1 MPQQYPFSAVV
12 GSDAMA
18 LALTLTAVSPAV
30 GGVLIRGEKGTAK
43 STMVRALTD
52 VLPPID
58 VVAGDRFSSS
68 PDDRGTETP
77 DGRIPADAP
86 VEQRAVRLVELP
98 IGVSEDRITGSLHLE
113 SALSEGVTVFEPGLL
128 ARAHRGLLYVDEVN
142 LLHDHV
148 VDLLLD
154 AAAMGRVTVE
164 RDGVSVEHAARFV
177 LIGTMNPEEGE
188 LRPQLLDRFGLTVE
202 VAAPRDPEL
211 RAEVVR
217 RRIAFESDPI
227 GFAAF
232 FADDEAAV
240 RERIA
245 TARTLLEQVE
255 LSPWALSTIARVCAG
270 FDVDG
275 MRADIVTARTAAA
288 HAAWQGRTRITR
300 EDIRVSARMALPH
313 RRRRAPFDA
322 PGLDEDLLERLL
334 GDDDEPDPDPDPGN
348 GDQPDRTEGADGSAD
363 SDASGEGGDPADS
376 HTTDSPEV
384 PADAQAEAQAEGQAE
399 GQAEPQ
405 SDAPGDAQDDPAEA
419 PADTSTDG
427 SADAPAGGPKATPPG
442 TVTNATEPYR
452 TRLLSVAGT
461 GHGAA
466 GKRSRALTS
475 SGRRIGSGAFTGSDL
490 HLPATVRAAARW
502 QSARGRGVVD
512 SNTDRGGDHGGRGG
526 DGRLLLA
533 PEDLRS
539 AVREGRESNLVLF
552 CVDASGSMAARKR
565 MEQVKT
571 AILSLLL
578 DAYRRRDTVGLVTFR
593 GAGAE
598 VALPPTSSVDIAAT
612 RLEELPAGGRTPL
625 AEGLLATAEV
635 LRIAAVRDPRRRS
648 LVVVVT
654 DGRATHGPDALARAR
669 TAAAGFSTLGATT
682 VVVDCETGRFRMGLA
697 ADLAARLGAEHV
709 PLGEVTA
716 EGLAATVRARTHTRG
731 ATGGPD
737 DAGGTN
743 PGREQ
748 GTHSGATAPHPADMP
763 FTHRNVTPRNEV
775 A

>member
-1 MPQQYPFSAVV
+1 MPQHYPFSAVV
-12 GSDAMA
+12 GSDDMA
-18 LALTLTAVSPAV
+18 LALILTAVSPSV

-43 STMVRALTD
+43 STMVRALTG

-58 VVAGDRFSSS
+58 VVAGDRFSSA
-68 PDDRGTETP
+68 PTDRGTETP

-113 SALSEGVTVFEPGLL
+113 SALSDGVTVFEPGLL

-164 RDGVSVEHAARFV
+164 RDGVSVDHAARFV

-217 RRIAFESDPI
+217 RRIAFESDPT
-227 GFAAF
+227 GFASS
-232 FADDEAAV
+232 FAADEAALA
-240 RERIA
+240 ERIVA
-245 TARTLLEQVE
+245 ARE
-255 LSPWALSTIARVCAG
+255 LVDRVPMSPWALATIARVCAG

-288 HAAWQGRTRITR
+288 HAAWQGRARITR
-300 EDIRVSARMALPH
+300 EDIRVAARMALPH

-334 GDDDEPDPDPDPGN
+334 GDDDEPDPEPDGDPDTESTDRAETPDGQPGT
-348 GDQPDRTEGADGSAD
+348 DGAHEAD
-363 SDASGEGGDPADS
+363 APRDADPADASAADDARTDPGTDTRPDADLDAGRGTEES
-376 HTTDSPEV
+376 HTGHDTADPQRPDAEQGPDVAEEGDQGDSP
-384 PADAQAEAQAEGQAE
+384 AG
-399 GQAEPQ
+399 
-405 SDAPGDAQDDPAEA
+405 APG
-419 PADTSTDG
+419 G
-427 SADAPAGGPKATPPG
+427 IPPG
-442 TVTNATEPYR
+442 TVASAADPYR

-466 GKRSRALTS
+466 GRRSRALTS
-475 SGRRIGSGAFTGSDL
+475 SGRRIGSGDFTGSDL
-490 HLPATVRAAARW
+490 HLPATIRAAARW
-502 QSARGRGVVD
+502 QAGRGR
-512 SNTDRGGDHGGRGG
+512 TGGLQG
-526 DGRLLLA
+526 GRLLLA

-552 CVDASGSMAARKR
+552 CVDASGSMAARTR

-593 GAGAE
+593 GSGAQ

-612 RLEELPAGGRTPL
+612 RLAELPAGGRTPL

-635 LRIAAVRDPRRRS
+635 VRRERVRDLRRRP

-654 DGRATHGPDALARAR
+654 DGRATHGPDALARSRA
-669 TAAAGFSTLGATT
+669 AAAGLASLGTT
-682 VVVDCETGRFRMGLA
+682 SVVVDCETGRFRMGLA
-697 ADLAARLGAEHV
+697 AELAAQLGAEHV

-716 EGLAATVRARTHTRG
+716 EGLTDTVRARTHSR
-731 ATGGPD
+731 
-737 DAGGTN
+737 
-743 PGREQ
+743 
-748 GTHSGATAPHPADMP
+748 S
-763 FTHRNVTPRNEV
+763 PRNEV

>member
-1 MPQQYPFSAVV
+1 MPLHYPFSAVV
-12 GSDAMA
+12 GSDDMS

-43 STMVRALTD
+43 STMVRALAGI
-52 VLPPID
+52 LPEVE
-58 VVAGDRFSSS
+58 VVTGDRFSSA
-68 PDDRGTETP
+68 PDDRGSETP
-77 DGRIPADAP
+77 DGRIPHDAP
-86 VEQRAVRLVELP
+86 TERRPVRLVELP

-113 SALSEGVTVFEPGLL
+113 SALADGVTVFQPGLL

-164 RDGVSVEHAARFV
+164 RDGISVEHAARFV

-217 RRIAFESDPI
+217 RRIAFEADPA
-227 GFAAF
+227 GFVAAH
-232 FADDEAAV
+232 AADEAAV

-245 TARTLLEQVE
+245 AARRVLDRVTLT
-255 LSPWALSTIARVCAG
+255 PWALSTIARVCAG

-300 EDIRVSARMALPH
+300 EDIRVAARMALPH

-334 GDDDEPDPDPDPGN
+334 GDDDEPDPDPRDETAP
-348 GDQPDRTEGADGSAD
+348 ADDAEQSESAD
-363 SDASGEGGDPADS
+363 ESASADTSDAESAPARASAEDAGREQPPIQTEQTEDGPDAAEGTPADASG
-376 HTTDSPEV
+376 
-384 PADAQAEAQAEGQAE
+384 
-399 GQAEPQ
+399 
-405 SDAPGDAQDDPAEA
+405 SDAPGP
-419 PADTSTDG
+419 
-427 SADAPAGGPKATPPG
+427 TPPEPG
-442 TVTNATEPYR
+442 TVTAAAAPYR
-452 TRLLSVAGT
+452 TRLLAVAGT
-461 GHGAA
+461 GQGAA
-466 GKRSRALTS
+466 GRRSRAITT
-475 SGRRIGSGAFTGSDL
+475 SGRRIGAGAFTGSDL
-490 HLPATVRAAARW
+490 HLPATIRSAAPQ
-502 QSARGRGVVD
+502 QSARGRGAGRD
-512 SNTDRGGDHGGRGG
+512 GGRL
-526 DGRLLLA
+526 RLA
-533 PEDLRS
+533 AEDLRS
-539 AVREGRESNLVLF
+539 SVREGRESNLVLF
-552 CVDASGSMAARKR
+552 CVDASGSMAARTR

-578 DAYRRRDTVGLVTFR
+578 DAYRRRDKVGLVTFR
-593 GAGAE
+593 GSGAH

-612 RLEELPAGGRTPL
+612 RLAELPAGGRTPL
-625 AEGLLATAEV
+625 AEGLLTAAEV
-635 LRIAAVRDPRRRS
+635 LRIEGVRDPRRRA
-648 LVVVVT
+648 LLVVVT
-654 DGRATHGPDALARAR
+654 DGRATHGPDALARSR
-669 TAAAGFSTLGATT
+669 TAAAGLASLGVAS

-697 ADLAARLGAEHV
+697 SELAGHLGADHV

-716 EGLAATVRARTHTRG
+716 EGLTATVGVHTARARTARPRG
-731 ATGGPD
+731 VD
-737 DAGGTN
+737 
-743 PGREQ
+743 
-748 GTHSGATAPHPADMP
+748 
-763 FTHRNVTPRNEV
+763 PRNEV